1 MAKTQKQDYWNRFD
15 ALRTSGA
22 RGDVDV
28 LRVNPVNLSVPASSS
43 HFDHIIEISRSAST
57 PFPIKSLSE
66 KLNAHRSPR
75 GRGYFGHVGDII
87 EQLMT
92 NYPTLRWWIEA
103 DGLVVDEISSELGPL
118 SAFDLHAGSMAV
130 EHIKNG
136 RLDKDSLLIIAEQLD
151 ARGFLLKEN
160 LQPAQWR
167 PIAEYN
173 QKHSRTP
180 IRTFAKAVNN
190 PKFSRGVRRRLY
202 VARDRYKMAHR
213 PAEPIDDGY

>member
-15 ALRTSGA
+15 ALRTKSA
-22 RGDVDV
+22 QGDVGV
-28 LRVNPVNLSVPASSS
+28 LRMNPVSLSVPASSN
-43 HFDHIIEISRSAST
+43 HFDHIIEISRSASK

-66 KLNAHRSPR
+66 RLKARRSPR
-75 GRGYFGHVGDII
+75 SSGYFGHVGDNIDQI
-87 EQLMT
+87 VA
-92 NYPTLRWWIEA
+92 NYPTLRWWIAA
-103 DGLVVDEISSELGPL
+103 DGLVVAEISSELGPL
-118 SAFDLHAGSMAV
+118 SDFDRCAGSMTV
-130 EHIKNG
+130 EHMKNG
-136 RLDKDSLLIIAEQLD
+136 RLDKASLLIIAEQLD
-151 ARGFLLKEN
+151 ARGFVLKKD

-213 PAEPIDDGY
+213 PAEPIDEGY